1 MRMKYAIL
9 IGEMAKHGISNDAIA
24 ECIEVHRNT
33 ASNKLNG
40 GTFSIE
46 EAEKIRD
53 KFFPTMSLEYLFKR
67 TADTRIIDI

>member
-1 MRMKYAIL
+1 MRMKYANL
-9 IGEMAKHGISNDAIA
+9 IGEMAKNDVSNDAIA
-24 ECIEVHRNT
+24 ECINVHRNT

-46 EAEKIRD
+46 EAEAIRD

-67 TADTRIIDI
+67 KTDLEKKVG

>member
-1 MRMKYAIL
+1 MKYAIL
-9 IGEMAKHGISNDAIA
+9 IGEMAKNNISNDAIA

-53 KFFPTMSLEYLFKR
+53 CFFPTMTLEYLFKR
-67 TADTRIIDI
+67 DEPLTKKVG